1 MQDSI
6 TFIYN
11 PYTYF
16 ESYKNVLYNVRK
28 HYKDSEIF
36 IYFDSNRDDIEK
48 YKTIA
53 NDYNCIFIVRE
64 ISMGYI
70 NRNDSHTINKPKIT
84 EWVNRIIDTSK
95 ITNSKWILNLED
107 DVLIKRKILNFPQ
120 ANVGT
125 CRSYFRPGGGS
136 IFDKN
141 KFLESI
147 NNTNISNL
155 IDTIPAA
162 NWAGDGLLEN
172 IFKKNGATFEEW
184 TELAE
189 RNYKD
194 NIDHAI
200 YHGYKDLHKL
210 DNMKDVVIGCITNYT
225 FENIK
230 LFVNSIDRSGFNGH
244 KVMIVYNVPFSTV
257 DELKK
262 RGWDVVGFGKDETNQ
277 RYIYRDNFIVTV
289 DRHLHYY
296 LVLNQLAQET
306 PGGLRYVMALDPK
319 DVVFQ
324 YNPSEW
330 LEKNLGDYK
339 INAGRESVKY
349 KDEVWGRG
357 NMIESFGEV
366 VYDRCKENITV
377 NAGTISGD
385 WKTMSELFL
394 NVYLMCQ
401 GSPSATPDQAAVNVA
416 LSFSPYKELTKFTN
430 SEEGWA
436 AQCGTTVDQRMVS
449 QYGDNLLE
457 PSPIMDG
464 DIVKTSTGI
473 PFAMVHQYDRIPE
486 WNRIITKKYE

>member
-1 MQDSI
+1 MKNTI
-6 TFIYN
+6 AFTYN
-11 PYTYF
+11 PYLYF
-16 ESYKNVLYNVRK
+16 ESYKNVLKNLRK
-28 HYKDSEIF
+28 HYEDSDVF

-48 YKTIA
+48 YKSIA
-53 NDYNCIFIVRE
+53 NDYNCFFIVRDGV
-64 ISMGYI
+64 MGYM
-70 NRNDSHTINKPKIT
+70 NRNDSNDINLPKMIEWT
-84 EWVNRIIDTSK
+84 ERLKNTCEN
-95 ITNSKWILNLED
+95 TNADWILLLED
-107 DVLIKRKILNFPQ
+107 DVIVKRKALEFPK
-120 ANVGT
+120 VECGT
-125 CRSYFRPGGGS
+125 NREFFRTGGGS
-136 IFDKN
+136 IIKREVLLNSIKN
-141 KFLESI
+141 TDIPTTIK
-147 NNTNISNL
+147 
-155 IDTIPAA
+155 TIPNTA
-162 NWAGDGLLEN
+162 WAGDLLLEH
-172 IFKKNGATFEEW
+172 IFRNNNVKYEKW
-184 TELAE
+184 KELAE
-189 RNYKD
+189 PGYYD

-257 DELKK
+257 YELKK
-262 RGWDVVGFGKDETNQ
+262 RGWNVIGFNRDEINQ
-277 RYIYRDNFIVTV
+277 RYTYRDNFIVTV

-296 LVLNQLAQET
+296 LALNQLAEET
-306 PGGLRYVMALDPK
+306 PEGLRYVLALDPK

-416 LSFSPYKELTKFTN
+416 LSFSPYKELTRFTN

-486 WNRIITKKYE
+486 WNKIITKKYQ